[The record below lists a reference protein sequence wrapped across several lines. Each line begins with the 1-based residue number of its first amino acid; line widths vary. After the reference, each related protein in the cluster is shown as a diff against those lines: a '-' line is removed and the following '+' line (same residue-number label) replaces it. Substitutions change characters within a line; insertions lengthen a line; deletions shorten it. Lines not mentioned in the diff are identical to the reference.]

1 MVLATTLLTCKG
13 YATAAITKNRGVKLT
28 KNMAKKR
35 HITTAD
41 DIAYIVEHYA
51 TMSSYEIAAK
61 LDMSKTTVTAVAH
74 RHGIRKSREWIAER
88 ARMRTLDPNHGG
100 RAYLFQKGHTPHTKG
115 KRAEEWM
122 SPEGLARSAASR
134 FKKGQ
139 RPSTWKPIGSERI
152 NVDGYIE
159 VKVAE
164 GKPWRHKHR
173 VMWEEAHGP
182 VPDGYIVSFV
192 DGNKQNCALSNLK
205 LVARADAMRQ
215 NSVANYPDDVR
226 EVIHMRAVLKR
237 HINTQKIKT
246 NGK

>member
-1 MVLATTLLTCKG
+1 
-13 YATAAITKNRGVKLT
+13 
-28 KNMAKKR
+28 MAKKR

-61 LDMSKTTVTAVAH
+61 LDMSKTTVTAVAY

-139 RPSTWKPIGSERI
+139 RPSTWKPLGSERI

-173 VMWEEAHGP
+173 LMWEEEHGA
-182 VPDGYIVSFV
+182 VPDGYMVSFI

-237 HINTQKIKT
+237 HINTQKTKT

>member
-1 MVLATTLLTCKG
+1 M
-13 YATAAITKNRGVKLT
+13 I
-28 KNMAKKR
+28 KKR

-41 DIAYIVEHYA
+41 DIAYIKEHYA
-51 TMSSYEIAAK
+51 SMSSYEIAAV

-74 RHGIRKSREWIAER
+74 RHGIRKSREWIADR

-100 RAYLFQKGHTPHTKG
+100 RVYLFQKGHTPHTKG

-122 SPEGLARSAASR
+122 STEGLARSAASR
-134 FKKGQ
+134 FQKGQ
-139 RPSTWKPIGSERI
+139 RPANWRPIGSERI

-159 VKVAE
+159 VKVE
-164 GKPWRHKHR
+164 DGKPWRHKHR
-173 VMWEEAHGP
+173 VLWEEAHGS
-182 VPDGYIVSFV
+182 VPDGYMVSFI
-192 DGNKQNCALSNLK
+192 DGNKQNVELSNLK

-215 NSVANYPDDVR
+215 NSVVNYPDDVR

-237 HINTQKIKT
+237 HINTQKTKT

>member
-1 MVLATTLLTCKG
+1 
-13 YATAAITKNRGVKLT
+13 
-28 KNMAKKR
+28 MAKKR

-51 TMSSYEIAAK
+51 TMSSYEIASK

-100 RAYLFQKGHTPHTKG
+100 RAFLFQKGHTPHTKG

-139 RPSTWKPIGSERI
+139 RPSTWKPLGSERI

-173 VMWEEAHGP
+173 LMWEEAHGT
-182 VPDGYIVSFV
+182 VPDGYMVSFI
-192 DGNKQNCALSNLK
+192 DGNKQNCVLDNLYLITK
-205 LVARADAMRQ
+205 TDNLRKV
-215 NSVANYPDDVR
+215 SVNNYPDDVR